1 MNKGDLIEKI
11 AKDARIN
18 KAEAGRAIDSLI
30 DGVKKSLKKG
40 ERVSLVGFGTYTVS
54 RRKAREGRNPQTG
67 APIRIPAKN
76 VPKFL
81 PGKELKKAIQ

>member
-11 AKDARIN
+11 SRDARIN
-18 KAEAGRAIDSLI
+18 KAEAGRAIESFI
-30 DGVKKSLKKG
+30 DGVKRTLKKG
-40 ERVSLVGFGTYTVS
+40 ERVSLVGFGTFTVS

-67 APIRIPAKN
+67 EPIRIPAKN

-81 PGKELKKAIQ
+81 PGKELKKTIQ

>member
-30 DGVKKSLKKG
+30 DGVKRSLKKQ
-40 ERVSLVGFGTYTVS
+40 ERVSLVGFGTFTIS
-54 RRKAREGRNPQTG
+54 KRKAREGRNPQTG
-67 APIRIPAKN
+67 EPIRIPART

-81 PGKELKKAIQ
+81 PGKELKKSIQ

>member
-30 DGVKKSLKKG
+30 DGVKRSLKKQ
-40 ERVSLVGFGTYTVS
+40 ERVSLVGFGTFTIS
-54 RRKAREGRNPQTG
+54 KRKAREGRNPQTG
-67 APIRIPAKN
+67 EPIRIPART

-81 PGKELKKAIQ
+81 PGKDLKKAIQ

>member
-30 DGVKKSLKKG
+30 DGVRRSLKKG
-40 ERVSLVGFGTYTVS
+40 ERVSLVGFGTFTVS
-54 RRKAREGRNPQTG
+54 QRKAREGRNPQTG
-67 APIRIPAKN
+67 EPIHIPAKK

-81 PGKELKKAIQ
+81 PGKDLKSSIQ